1 MSSEE
6 IKEALAA
13 HNTARREAQGVKRP
27 DLVWD
32 ERLSADALRWATHL
46 AETGTFQHEG
56 MRGEGENLF
65 MQMGGGHQPLKKGV
79 ESWLGEKP
87 NYHGEKIAEGNFSS
101 YGHYT
106 QVIWPGTTHVGMA
119 TFTGKNG
126 HQVIVGR
133 YSPPGNFSGRT
144 AFEK

>member
-1 MSSEE
+1 
-6 IKEALAA
+6 
-13 HNTARREAQGVKRP
+13 VKRP

-32 ERLSADALRWATHL
+32 DHLAADAQKWANHL
-46 AETGTFQHEG
+46 AETNTFAHEG

-65 MQMGGGHQPLKKGV
+65 MQMGGGHQPFKRGV
-79 ESWLGEKP
+79 EAWVNEKKD
-87 NYHGEKIAEGNFSS
+87 YHGEKIGEGQFAK

-106 QVIWPGTTHVGMA
+106 QVIWPSTTKVGMA
-119 TFTGKNG
+119 TATGKNG

-144 AFEK
+144 AFNG